1 MRLAALSFCVI
12 IYLYRTQKAFKMR
25 TEIAMIT
32 EIHEIN
38 RKIAEL
44 KPAFEA
50 YIKNQ
55 DYPLDER
62 WSAFCQAN
70 NAMKNYGHYY
80 YEFKSLNEGALMDEG
95 WLLHVERREVVDT
108 ERIVEAAE
116 CYNDD
121 MEGHGEDRLIDVD
134 ALKEEIL
141 SHNLGSYEYDW

>member
-1 MRLAALSFCVI
+1 
-12 IYLYRTQKAFKMR
+12 MR

-44 KPAFEA
+44 KLAFEA

-70 NAMKNYGHYY
+70 DALKNHFSSYHD
-80 YEFKSLNEGALMDEG
+80 FMCMDNGAIKYDG
-95 WLLHVERREVVDT
+95 WLLHVERNETVHT
-108 ERIVEAAE
+108 EFIVELAE
-116 CYNDD
+116 SYNEERYDPD
-121 MEGHGEDRLIDVD
+121 MRVVDVD

-141 SHNLGSYEYDW
+141 SLNLGSYEYDW

>member
-1 MRLAALSFCVI
+1 
-12 IYLYRTQKAFKMR
+12 MR

-70 NAMKNYGHYY
+70 DTLKNHMSYVQR
-80 YEFKSLNEGALMDEG
+80 FNSLGDTNHGDRAIGYDC
-95 WLLHVERREVVDT
+95 WLRHVERYELVDIKDII
-108 ERIVEAAE
+108 ESAE
-116 CYNDD
+116 CYNEERDD
-121 MEGHGEDRLIDVD
+121 PDMRVVDVD

-141 SHNLGSYEYDW
+141 SRNLGSYEYDW